1 MLKTDKGSNHADFY
15 EWYLPMSETDTAR
28 TRARKPINIELESWS
43 RRWLMTEQAIYCTA
57 CHAQQEAFYADHA
70 FVHVQGCELGTPTF
84 QYPWH
89 ELRAVL
95 SFLPVV
101 KL

>member
-1 MLKTDKGSNHADFY
+1 
-15 EWYLPMSETDTAR
+15 MSEADTSP
-28 TRARKPINIELESWS
+28 TRARARGPVNIELESWS

-57 CHAQQEAFYADHA
+57 CHAKQDAFYAAHA
-70 FVHVQGCELGTPTF
+70 FVHVQGCKLGTSTF
-84 QYPWH
+84 QYRWH

-95 SFLPVV
+95 SFLPKA